1 MNKPVTLPA
10 TRCLV
15 AALRAF
21 PGRGRRV
28 CRAAGTRCRSA
39 QHASAAQTR
48 SPGAGCMPGIG
59 SGHGDTRGARTRC
72 PAAGTYWARPCCCGN
87 HGFDCSDLFGYAK
100 NPQIPCCITE
110 FGHFFFFLCQFS
122 SKNSRQQWALCCCVC
137 VRSQT
142 QCCALLRGHSAPA
155 CAQAPH
161 KHRTGVPGA
170 APRAPCP
177 HSHFPSPADAHPGTP
192 QHPAPPVPATW
203 YLFV

>member
-1 MNKPVTLPA
+1 MCAGQLGHGAAVPSTPA
-10 TRCLV
+10 RHRRAHPALDACL
-15 AALRAF
+15 AS
-21 PGRGRRV
+21 
-28 CRAAGTRCRSA
+28 AAGTGTPA
-39 QHASAAQTR
+39 E
-48 SPGAGCMPGIG
+48 PGRDALQQ
-59 SGHGDTRGARTRC
+59 ARTGPDPVAVGTTASTALTFLAMQKIPKFR
-72 PAAGTYWARPCCCGN
+72 AASPNLA
-87 HGFDCSDLFGYAK
+87 F
-100 NPQIPCCITE
+100 
-110 FGHFFFFLCQFS
+110 FFFFLCQFF